1 MKIKN
6 EIFIEMTFI
15 MNTSPHYTCQLS
27 VSLCLW
33 KFFYTHVKLLHYKL
47 VSVKQWLPESP
58 TTIIL
63 ILSYAANP
71 AIIHFKRATS
81 FIISRQ
87 VERSSTSSC
96 RLRPLICGISKSQ
109 INKY

>member
-1 MKIKN
+1 MNIKN

-27 VSLCLW
+27 VSLCLCLW
-33 KFFYTHVKLLHYKL
+33 KFFYAHVKLLHYKL

-87 VERSSTSSC
+87 VENKNKKFYCPIEGSQ
-96 RLRPLICGISKSQ
+96 GAKSLQ
-109 INKY
+109 

>member
-1 MKIKN
+1 MYH
-6 EIFIEMTFI
+6 EHV
-15 MNTSPHYTCQLS
+15 TSLHMTCQLS

-33 KFFYTHVKLLHYKL
+33 KFFHAR

-87 VERSSTSSC
+87 VE
-96 RLRPLICGISKSQ
+96 
-109 INKY
+109 